1 MSHFYG
7 SMDGSAKTTATR
19 CGTKSSGIGAHIRG
33 WDSGVKVEAVHNP
46 DTGRDS
52 FMISMSG
59 GSNRPNVRNSYLG
72 YIEVDDDGNVTFYSS
87 FDGPIA
93 SEKQ

>member
-33 WDSGVKVEAVHNP
+33 WDSGVEIDGYV
-46 DTGRDS
+46 DDDRRDV
-52 FMISMSG
+52 FLIRMTG
-59 GSNRPNVRNSYLG
+59 GSNRRQVGNAYLG
-72 YIEVDDDGNVTFYSS
+72 YVTVNGDGKVIFQPVDGDPTV
-87 FDGPIA
+87 
-93 SEKQ
+93 EK